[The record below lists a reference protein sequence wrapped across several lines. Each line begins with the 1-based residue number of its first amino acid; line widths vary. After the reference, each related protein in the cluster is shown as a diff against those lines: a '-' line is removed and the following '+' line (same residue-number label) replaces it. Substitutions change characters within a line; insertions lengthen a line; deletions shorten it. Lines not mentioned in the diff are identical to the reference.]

1 MVIIGQNMEDNY
13 QLLELNEIKY
23 IQFQSLVTNNFK
35 LYTKK
40 LTLDKSKLLT
50 N

>member
-35 LYTKK
+35 
-40 LTLDKSKLLT
+40 
-50 N
+50 